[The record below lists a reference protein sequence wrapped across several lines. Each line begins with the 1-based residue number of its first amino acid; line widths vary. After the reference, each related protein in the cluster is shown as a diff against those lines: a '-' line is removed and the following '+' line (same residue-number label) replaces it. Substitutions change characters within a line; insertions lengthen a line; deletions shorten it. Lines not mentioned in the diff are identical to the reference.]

1 MPTSK
6 ISWRRYILWRSR
18 QRRRGPRP
26 IPEDSGEQPRSGGII
41 QPTAQ
46 AVGTREQHALAPS
59 GAEEALK
66 EKCLTIALLFPG
78 QGSQAVGMGKDLAE
92 KYPLA
97 RQTFEEAD
105 EAVGMKISQ
114 LCFEG
119 PEDQLRLTE
128 ITQPAILT
136 VSVAAWRVLN
146 EKGVKPDFV
155 AGHSLGEYSA
165 HVCAGT
171 ISFADAVRTVRN
183 RGKYMQE
190 AVPVGTGSM
199 AAILGMNMD
208 AVAGV
213 CGDAAQGE
221 VCELA
226 NINSPEQ
233 IVISGHTAAVER
245 GAKLADERGAKRAK
259 VLSVSAP
266 FHCSLMQPAQDR
278 LAVDLQALKFSQANV
293 PVISNVYA
301 RPVEDAESGREALVR
316 QVTGSVKWSESMQWF
331 VAKDVSTFI
340 EVGPGKVLCGLMRQI
355 DRSRKCMNVE
365 DEASLQKTMESL
377 AGAEPAV

>member
-1 MPTSK
+1 
-6 ISWRRYILWRSR
+6 
-18 QRRRGPRP
+18 
-26 IPEDSGEQPRSGGII
+26 
-41 QPTAQ
+41 
-46 AVGTREQHALAPS
+46 
-59 GAEEALK
+59 
-66 EKCLTIALLFPG
+66 
-78 QGSQAVGMGKDLAE
+78 MGRDLAE
-92 KYPLA
+92 KYSLA

-105 EAVGMKISQ
+105 EALGMKLSQ

-146 EKGVKPDFV
+146 ERGVKPDFV

-165 HVCAGT
+165 HVAAGT
-171 ISFADAVRTVRN
+171 LSFADAVRAVRN

-199 AAILGMNMD
+199 AAILGMSMD

-233 IVISGHTAAVER
+233 IVISGHTAAVDR

-259 VLSVSAP
+259 VLPVSAP

-278 LAVDLQALKFSQANV
+278 LTVDLQALNFAQPHV
-293 PVISNVYA
+293 PVICNVYA
-301 RPVEDAESGREALVR
+301 RPVEDAQSAREALVR
-316 QVTGSVKWSESMQWF
+316 QVTGSVKWSESMQWLC
-331 VAKDVSTFI
+331 AKEVNTFI

-355 DRSRKCMNVE
+355 DRSRKCLKVE
-365 DEASLQKTMESL
+365 DESSLQKAISQPSS
-377 AGAEPAV
+377 GA